1 MSYLD
6 QILQDAK
13 ALTQQQR
20 GGLSNEQFDTIYGHL
35 MTNRTQPN
43 LGMSQFAGMPQG
55 GIGTDVQ
62 RRTPIQQTQVPMTW
76 GTGVNTAALGKN
88 SGVIS
93 DPTFGLYD
101 RYKASQRHDTNL
113 FSEQTGMLAEQDRGM
128 YDDEEAKKGL
138 FSMDWFK

>member
-1 MSYLD
+1 MSYID

-13 ALTQQQR
+13 ALTQQQG

-35 MTNRTQPN
+35 MTKQIQPN

-55 GIGTDVQ
+55 RIGTNVQ
-62 RRTPIQQTQVPMTW
+62 RRTPINQTQVPMTW
-76 GTGVNTAALGKN
+76 GSGVNTANLGNK
-88 SGVIS
+88 GIIS

-101 RYKASQRHDTNL
+101 RYKASDRHDTDF
-113 FSEQTGMLAEQDRGM
+113 FSTQTGMLAEQDRGM